1 VRRALIALAG
11 VAILAIVNFGIFQK
25 EQLLAHGEV
34 ILLELAPV
42 DPRSLMQGDYMALNF
57 RLQWEIPLS
66 DPPRDGYAVI
76 ALDPNGVVT
85 YRRLDDGT
93 ALAPNERRIFY
104 RSRLAQ
110 VKLGTN
116 AFFFQE
122 GTADRYANARYG
134 EARLSP
140 NGDILLT
147 GLRDG
152 DRRPL
157 GSASR

>member
-1 VRRALIALAG
+1 MRRALIALAG
-11 VAILAIVNFGIFQK
+11 IVILAVVNFGIYQK
-25 EQLLAHGEV
+25 EQLLTHGEV

-76 ALDPNGVVT
+76 ALSPAGVAG
-85 YRRLDDGT
+85 YRRLDNG
-93 ALAPNERRIFY
+93 APLARDERRIFY
-104 RSRLAQ
+104 RSRNAQ
-110 VKLGTN
+110 IKLGTN

-134 EARLSP
+134 EARLSS

-147 GLRDG
+147 GLRDAE
-152 DRRPL
+152 RRPL
-157 GSASR
+157 GDVSR

>member
-1 VRRALIALAG
+1 MRRALVALAG
-11 VAILAIVNFGIFQK
+11 VAILAIVNFGIYQK

-57 RLQWEIPLS
+57 RLQWAIPLS

-76 ALDPNGVVT
+76 ALDPNGVAT
-85 YRRLDDGT
+85 YRRLDDGGP
-93 ALAPNERRIFY
+93 LAPDERRIFY

-110 VKLGTN
+110 IKLGTN

-122 GTADRYANARYG
+122 GTADEYANARYG

-147 GLRDG
+147 GLRDAA
-152 DRRPL
+152 RRPL
-157 GSASR
+157 GAASR